1 MAGFFPQ
8 SPRDQQAQVGSLVA
22 EVFRRGG
29 WKVREQ
35 SGNRKPDL
43 IAERTGEKYVI
54 EIKRSSEG
62 RKDRLIPLVSQ
73 AILEAQEGARHLPGH
88 PVAVAIVVANRIPQS
103 VADQVKQFARRF
115 APEVGVGMMD
125 FEGSRSFTG
134 HGLEQLNSEQPGA
147 RRVVS
152 PRYRQSLPQLFSD
165 LNQWMLKVLLARHI
179 PEHYLSAPR
188 GDYHGATQLAAA
200 ADVSVMSAFRFIEQ
214 FSKAG
219 FLEEQRLGLRAVRIE
234 ELMNRWAAATQGR
247 ASEVG
252 VRWIL
257 RGRKNALWLAL
268 RSYVSAK
275 AKQLPKRPDL
285 EVQHSQ
291 VPRVRA
297 CLGLFAAAEA
307 LGLGFVH
314 GVQPYVYLER
324 IEPKVLESL
333 GFSANNV
340 DVAPDVYLWVPR
352 NDESVFRGVVV
363 KEGVPV
369 SDILQIWLDVS
380 QHPARGR
387 EQADLIWEKIL
398 APALLTK
405 EKI

>member
-1 MAGFFPQ
+1 
-8 SPRDQQAQVGSLVA
+8 
-22 EVFRRGG
+22 
-29 WKVREQ
+29 
-35 SGNRKPDL
+35 
-43 IAERTGEKYVI
+43 
-54 EIKRSSEG
+54 
-62 RKDRLIPLVSQ
+62 
-73 AILEAQEGARHLPGH
+73 
-88 PVAVAIVVANRIPQS
+88 
-103 VADQVKQFARRF
+103 
-115 APEVGVGMMD
+115 
-125 FEGSRSFTG
+125 
-134 HGLEQLNSEQPGA
+134 
-147 RRVVS
+147 
-152 PRYRQSLPQLFSD
+152 
-165 LNQWMLKVLLARHI
+165 
-179 PEHYLSAPR
+179 
-188 GDYHGATQLAAA
+188 
-200 ADVSVMSAFRFIEQ
+200 
-214 FSKAG
+214 
-219 FLEEQRLGLRAVRIE
+219 
-234 ELMNRWAAATQGR
+234 
-247 ASEVG
+247 
-252 VRWIL
+252 
-257 RGRKNALWLAL
+257 
-268 RSYVSAK
+268 VSAK
-275 AKQLPKRPDL
+275 AKQLPKRADL

-324 IEPKVLESL
+324 IEPEVLESL

-380 QHPARGR
+380 HHPARGR

>member
-1 MAGFFPQ
+1 
-8 SPRDQQAQVGSLVA
+8 
-22 EVFRRGG
+22 
-29 WKVREQ
+29 
-35 SGNRKPDL
+35 
-43 IAERTGEKYVI
+43 
-54 EIKRSSEG
+54 
-62 RKDRLIPLVSQ
+62 
-73 AILEAQEGARHLPGH
+73 
-88 PVAVAIVVANRIPQS
+88 
-103 VADQVKQFARRF
+103 
-115 APEVGVGMMD
+115 
-125 FEGSRSFTG
+125 
-134 HGLEQLNSEQPGA
+134 
-147 RRVVS
+147 
-152 PRYRQSLPQLFSD
+152 
-165 LNQWMLKVLLARHI
+165 MLKVLLARHI

-188 GDYHGATQLAAA
+188 GDYQGATQLAAA

-252 VRWIL
+252 VRWIF

-333 GFSANNV
+333 GFSANNGTL
-340 DVAPDVYLWVPR
+340 DVAPDVYL
-352 NDESVFRGVVV
+352 
-363 KEGVPV
+363 
-369 SDILQIWLDVS
+369 
-380 QHPARGR
+380 
-387 EQADLIWEKIL
+387 
-398 APALLTK
+398 
-405 EKI
+405 